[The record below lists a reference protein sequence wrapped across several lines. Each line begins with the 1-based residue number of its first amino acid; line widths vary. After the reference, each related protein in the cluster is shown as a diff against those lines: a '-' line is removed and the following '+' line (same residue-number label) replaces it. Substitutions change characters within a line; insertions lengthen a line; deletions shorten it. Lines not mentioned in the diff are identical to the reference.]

1 MLNKRKIANEYM
13 KDRDIMQTK
22 SRTYLMVGFVVV
34 VGVIFL
40 TWKVLESL
48 LPAPPQKIIATVGI
62 QHGINELFA
71 KQYQAI
77 LARSGITLEIHA
89 SDGTG
94 ENLKRLS
101 DKQLNYQ
108 IGFATDRAVE
118 GPLVKGVLS
127 MGQVS
132 YLPYWIFYRSPKVWA
147 DIDSLKGKKIAIGAQ
162 ATGRHQLARSL
173 HLGEDTPAAEQ
184 LLSGEAATK
193 ALREGRLDA
202 ILISGT
208 LNLPVIQDLLR
219 DPSIRVLNFPRAEAL
234 TKIFPQ
240 LRHLI
245 LPAGIVDFEKNIPP
259 QDVHIIAT
267 SSSVLI
273 QEDLHPQIIYL
284 LAQALEEVHGGFGPF
299 NDVGYPMSSAA
310 REYYKNGPSFL
321 NRYLPFWMS
330 SYMIRFLATL
340 ATVMALVLPLIKTMK
355 KMYSWFIRQYTDRL
369 FQRLRVLHI
378 ELNKT
383 TSPADLQKIEADL
396 NHIDRAAHI
405 LPMRHTDLYFSLIA
419 RIESE
424 RNSLQ
429 KIELRSS
436 TIK

>member
-1 MLNKRKIANEYM
+1 MHKKTRM
-13 KDRDIMQTK
+13 
-22 SRTYLMVGFVVV
+22 YLVVGLVVV
-34 VGVIFL
+34 CSIIL
-40 TWKVLESL
+40 TWQLLENV

-62 QHGINELFA
+62 KNGVNELFA
-71 KQYQAI
+71 KQYQTI
-77 LARSGITLEIHA
+77 LARSGITLEIHS

-94 ENLKRLS
+94 ENLERLS
-101 DKQLNYQ
+101 DKKLNFQ
-108 IGFATDRAVE
+108 IGFATDRAIDRA
-118 GPLVKGVLS
+118 PLKNILS

-132 YLPYWIFYRSPKVWA
+132 YLPYWIFYRSAKEWS
-147 DIDSLKGKKIAIGAQ
+147 DIDALKGKKIAIGAQ
-162 ATGRHQLARSL
+162 ATGRHQLAHAL
-173 HLGEDTPAAEQ
+173 HLDEDTPLEEQ

-193 ALREGRLDA
+193 ALREGKVDA

-240 LRHLI
+240 LRHLK
-245 LPAGIVDFEKNIPP
+245 LPAGVVDFEKNIPSK
-259 QDVHIIAT
+259 DVNIIAT
-267 SSSVLI
+267 SSSILI

-299 NDVGYPMSSAA
+299 HNIGTFPTQYDVGYPMSSAA

-321 NRYLPFWMS
+321 NRYLPFWMTN
-330 SYMIRFLATL
+330 YMIRILATV
-340 ATVMALVLPLIKTMK
+340 ATVMAIVFPLLKSITKI
-355 KMYSWFIRQYTDRL
+355 YNWFIRQYTDRL

-378 ELNKT
+378 ALNKT
-383 TSPADLQKIEADL
+383 TNFLELQKIESDL

-419 RIESE
+419 RIENE
-424 RNSLQ
+424 RNRLQ
-429 KIELRSS
+429 KNMPQ
-436 TIK
+436 